1 MDVSHIAKLA
11 NLRLSAEQEKS
22 FTSEFEHTLQVV
34 EQMNELDTTDVEP
47 TAQVTGLITVLRPD
61 KIDRAR
67 ILSVEMALS
76 QAKNRQGDYFVVPAV
91 LDQS

>member
-11 NLRLSAEQEKS
+11 NLRLSVEQEKS

-61 KIDRAR
+61 KIDRSR